1 MGVQR
6 LEGWWVVEG
15 ESFVRWG
22 VEARTAARGRVGG
35 LVLKRA

>member
-6 LEGWWVVEG
+6 LEVWWVVEG
-15 ESFVRWG
+15 ESSVREG
-22 VEARTAARGRVGG
+22 VEARTAARERVGG